1 MTPNAS
7 RMSAPASMSS
17 TTSSIEVRE
26 HCATTSGGVA
36 SMYAWAQA
44 THDTTAT
51 VSNASSQ
58 MVASC
63 CLRAKVSLPAKQMPR
78 CLCSWSL
85 NHAVSAGRTFAVVER
100 WPVMFASLLVEVAV
114 RKIATEIVCRLQH
127 ADAAKVHQH
136 NVARL

>member
-1 MTPNAS
+1 MLENSEAFQVSETGLATDRESTASSRMMMTLNAS

-63 CLRAKVSLPAKQMPR
+63 CLRAKVSLPAKQMP
-78 CLCSWSL
+78 
-85 NHAVSAGRTFAVVER
+85 
-100 WPVMFASLLVEVAV
+100 M
-114 RKIATEIVCRLQH
+114 
-127 ADAAKVHQH
+127 
-136 NVARL
+136 